1 MRTAK
6 RACASAHHSVV
17 RLSAVLVL
25 LAPLAANATLVM
37 EPVFDFFPGSGP
49 DDNVVGLYAP
59 DFINPA
65 TGEPFLL
72 SNHPGVVSIFPAG
85 FPADPGLVDTVRFY
99 NNTSFILTGFTLNI
113 VGTADEPEPFD
124 FTVTRDPNVDAM
136 WGDANDDGAIGLS
149 DIFATVQ
156 VSPDGRT
163 IVFKDG
169 EIPVNGRFTDYIFS
183 MTTDGEPFNA
193 AVEAH
198 FEGVFIP
205 IPPAAWLFGTALGL
219 LGWLRRRVT

>member
-1 MRTAK
+1 MKPIRVLLLKA
-6 RACASAHHSVV
+6 
-17 RLSAVLVL
+17 SAVLL
-25 LAPLAANATLVM
+25 LGVPMSASATLVM

-49 DDNVVGLYAP
+49 DDTVFGIYAP

-72 SNHPGVVSIFPAG
+72 SNHPGVVSIFPIG
-85 FPADPGLVDTVRFY
+85 FPVDEGLVNVVRFY

-113 VGTADEPEPFD
+113 VGTADEPEPFN
-124 FTVTRDPNVDAM
+124 FTVTRDRNVDAM
-136 WGDANDDGAIGLS
+136 WGDANGDGMIGQS

-156 VSPDGRT
+156 VSDDGRT

-169 EIPVNGRFTDYIFS
+169 MIPVNGRFTDYVYAF
-183 MTTDGEPFNA
+183 TTDDQPFTA

-198 FEGVFIP
+198 FEGIFIP
-205 IPPAAWLFGTALGL
+205 VPAAAWLFASALGL
-219 LGWLRRRVT
+219 LGWIRRRAGA

>member
-1 MRTAK
+1 MCRKTFT
-6 RACASAHHSVV
+6 RIGASAVF
-17 RLSAVLVL
+17 AL
-25 LAPLAANATLVM
+25 LAWTTANATLVM

-49 DDNVVGLYAP
+49 DDNVLGFYAP
-59 DFINPA
+59 DFLNPA
-65 TGEPFLL
+65 TGEPFLV

-99 NNTSFILTGFTLNI
+99 NNTTFILTGFTMNI
-113 VGTADEPEPFD
+113 VGTADEPEPFN
-124 FTVTRDPNVDAM
+124 FTVTRDPDVDAM
-136 WGDANDDGAIGLS
+136 WGDANGDGQIGLS

-169 EIPVNGRFTDYIFS
+169 EIPVNGRFTDYFFS
-183 MTTDGEPFNA
+183 MTTDGEPFTA

-198 FEGVFIP
+198 FEGVFVP
-205 IPPAAWLFGTALGL
+205 VPAAVWLFGSALAL
-219 LGWLRRRVT
+219 LAWIRRQAA

>member
-1 MRTAK
+1 MQLK
-6 RACASAHHSVV
+6 RIPIFALGFA
-17 RLSAVLVL
+17 
-25 LAPLAANATLVM
+25 LAALASTSAGATLIM
-37 EPVFDFFPGSGP
+37 EPVFDRFPGSGP
-49 DDNVVGLYAP
+49 DENVVGLYAP
-59 DFINPA
+59 DFLNPA

-85 FPADPGLVDTVRFY
+85 FPADPVLVDTVRFY
-99 NNTSFILTGFTLNI
+99 NNTTFILTGFTLNI
-113 VGTADEPEPFD
+113 VGTADEPEPFN
-124 FTVTRDPNVDAM
+124 FTVTRDPNVDAR
-136 WGDANDDGAIGLS
+136 WGDVNDDGEIGLS

-183 MTTDGEPFNA
+183 TTSDGEPFTA

-198 FEGVFIP
+198 FEGIFVP
-205 IPPAAWLFGTALGL
+205 VPAAMWLLGSALGL
-219 LGWLRRRVT
+219 LGWLRYRIS